1 MALIETR
8 ACERNINIE
17 DKTEGIAFDAI
28 WPDQTRLKQILLDLL
43 SNAVK
48 YNQPSGRVSIRCEER
63 DNNMLRVNVEDTR
76 HGISE
81 ELQAEVFQPF
91 NRLGAEASGIEGTGI
106 GLTITKQ
113 LIDQLG
119 GDIGFKSIVGA
130 GSTFWVDLPLANER
144 LKEIISEKGKET
156 G

>member
-1 MALIETR
+1 MHWT
-8 ACERNINIE
+8 
-17 DKTEGIAFDAI
+17 
-28 WPDQTRLKQILLDLL
+28 DQTRLKQILFNLL
-43 SNAVK
+43 SNDVK
-48 YNQPSGRVSIRCEER
+48 YNQPSGSGSIRCEER
-63 DNNMLRVNVEDTR
+63 DNNMLRVNVEDTGR
-76 HGISE
+76 GISE
-81 ELQAEVFQPF
+81 ELQAEIFQPF
-91 NRLGAEASGIEGTGI
+91 NRLGTEASGIEGTGI

-144 LKEIISEKGKET
+144 LKEIMSEKGKET

>member
-1 MALIETR
+1 LALIETR

-17 DKTEGIAFDAI
+17 DENEGIAFDAI
-28 WPDQTRLKQILLDLL
+28 WTDQTRLKQILLNLL

-48 YNQPSGRVSIRCEER
+48 YNQPSGRVSIRCEKR
-63 DNNMLRVNVEDTR
+63 DDNMLRVNVEDTG

-113 LIDQLG
+113 LID
-119 GDIGFKSIVGA
+119 
-130 GSTFWVDLPLANER
+130 
-144 LKEIISEKGKET
+144 
-156 G
+156 